1 MKNRAKCKLCNDIIE
16 SFHDQDYVF
25 CRCHEI
31 SVFDGIALRCTANN
45 WANFLR
51 VDDQGNE
58 IVVKVKEMSS
68 DVKQLDM
75 PPSKPDKKELLGM
88 LNDMIKNIDNL
99 PQHAATAPITHY
111 DFASALLLISELF
124 KALDDSRA

>member
-1 MKNRAKCKLCNDIIE
+1 MKNRAKCKLCSDIIE
-16 SFHDQDYVF
+16 SFHDQDYVECKCETIAVWGGQALF
-25 CRCHEI
+25 C
-31 SVFDGIALRCTANN
+31 SSSN
-45 WANFLR
+45 WSNFLR

-58 IVVKVKEMSS
+58 IVVTIKEMSS
-68 DVKQLDM
+68 DVKPLDM
-75 PPSKPDKKELLGM
+75 PRSKPDKKELLGM
-88 LNDMIKNIDNL
+88 LNEMIKNIDNL